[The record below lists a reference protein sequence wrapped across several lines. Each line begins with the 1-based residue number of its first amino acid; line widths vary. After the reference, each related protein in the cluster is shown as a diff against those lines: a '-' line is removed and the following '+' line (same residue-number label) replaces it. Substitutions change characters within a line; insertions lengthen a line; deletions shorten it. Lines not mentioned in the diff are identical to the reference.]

1 MLPAD
6 LRAQLDTELGA
17 LARLDGI
24 EGIAPDYLRFC
35 EAVARS
41 QAAARAAARATI
53 SRGTSATTTM
63 PPATRRLRRDLVA
76 LDERPLHDLLD
87 DLVRAAHITAP
98 DEDPLRILADAAD
111 EEPELLVQLAAAAVF
126 DDDAGLPRGIAE
138 RLGLPAPAL
147 RFVGRL
153 LAQPFVAEARHRRG
167 PIPELDARNVDTPE
181 AGRCPTCASPPALAV
196 LCRDDGRRRLE
207 CGLCGDTWL
216 VPRLMCVACGNRDQ
230 SRLATLTVRGHDA
243 SWVET
248 CEACR
253 RYLKTVDERR
263 LPEDHILVLR
273 AEEAASLLLD
283 LLAEDA
289 GYVRPDGYGS
299 PLLEMTL

>member
-1 MLPAD
+1 VLPAD

-230 SRLATLTVRGHDA
+230 SRLATISAHGHDA
-243 SWVET
+243 YWVET
-248 CEACR
+248 CAACR